1 MAKQAKDTQTQWT
14 RQGKEIADTAV
25 PLYESNLLRIDDY
38 LSDPTANMQTYLDKY
53 YNPKTSAQYSD
64 FMRNYNRAM
73 ANTTANNYSATS
85 GGYTS
90 SGQRAYDDMQRYQN
104 DLASRL
110 QDYGVANAYQMA
122 AGDFGNMLNANRA
135 YNDAYGLGKNYSDIE
150 RYNNMVRQAN
160 SGGNILGQAMSGVGK
175 IFSTIP
181 LGWTQAVGAGL
192 QGAGGLMSVDT
203 SNLSSRL
210 GAGSAQG
217 YGSGT
222 AGGIFGDTFA
232 NLGQGLVA
240 TTNNPNSWLYGT
252 KFGQTIQQNPQVQS
266 GLFTSNDPYTA
277 KVRRS

>member
-25 PLYESNLLRIDDY
+25 PLYESNLLRMDDY

-122 AGDFGNMLNANRA
+122 AGDFGNMLSANRA

-175 IFSTIP
+175 VFSSIP

-240 TTNNPNSWLYGT
+240 TANNPNSWLYGT
-252 KFGQTIQQNPQVQS
+252 KFGQTAQQNPQVQS

>member
-25 PLYESNLLRIDDY
+25 PLYESNLLRMDDY

-122 AGDFGNMLNANRA
+122 AGDFGNMLDANRA
-135 YNDAYGLGKNYSDIE
+135 YNDAYGLGRNYSDIE

-175 IFSTIP
+175 VFSSIP

-240 TTNNPNSWLYGT
+240 TANNPNSWLYGT
-252 KFGQTIQQNPQVQS
+252 KFGQTTQQNPQVQS

>member
-25 PLYESNLLRIDDY
+25 PLYESNLLRMDDY

-150 RYNNMVRQAN
+150 RYNNMVRQTN

-175 IFSTIP
+175 VFSTIP

-210 GAGSAQG
+210 GVGSAQG
-217 YGSGT
+217 AGSGT

-240 TTNNPNSWLYGT
+240 TANNPNSWLYGT
-252 KFGQTIQQNPQVQS
+252 KFGKAVQQNSQS
-266 GLFTSNDPYTA
+266 KSGE
-277 KVRRS
+277 KK